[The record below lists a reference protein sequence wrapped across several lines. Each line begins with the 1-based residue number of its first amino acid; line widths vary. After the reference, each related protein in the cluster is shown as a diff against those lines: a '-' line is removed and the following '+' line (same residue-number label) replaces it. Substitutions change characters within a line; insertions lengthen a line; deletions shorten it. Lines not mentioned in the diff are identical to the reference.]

1 MQFSS
6 RTRIPILLL
15 LHILILLSSL
25 IAVSNAFSLDRLNK
39 KHRKH
44 RNRNLDIERNSIN
57 AKCCQLVPVFISV
70 TTLTLGYPG
79 SASAMAMSSFNNN
92 VPNEVVK
99 VVAANLA
106 DTDAFKKL
114 PLERTY
120 SGAIKEIRDQQ
131 DLQDDRLHECATKG
145 KDWEQCFWFGQSN
158 DGEFTISTDGS
169 YRGRMDSQLVSP
181 AGILTTTPT
190 ESNKIPT
197 W

>member
-1 MQFSS
+1 M
-6 RTRIPILLL
+6 
-15 LHILILLSSL
+15 
-25 IAVSNAFSLDRLNK
+25 
-39 KHRKH
+39 
-44 RNRNLDIERNSIN
+44 
-57 AKCCQLVPVFISV
+57 
-70 TTLTLGYPG
+70 
-79 SASAMAMSSFNNN
+79 
-92 VPNEVVK
+92 
-99 VVAANLA
+99 AANLA

-158 DGEFTISTDGS
+158 DGDYTITADGS

-181 AGILTTTPT
+181 AGILTSNPT